1 MRNTALFYMNY
12 TAPYPG
18 NFLASMMTLAKSLE
32 AKNIKSHFIFPES
45 AGKSS
50 WVLTLTDAGITVS
63 FIPEGSGAKFR
74 FFREIFKDKK
84 ILFLHLHFTD
94 SMAER
99 LLIKLAMLLDH
110 NKRPIVV
117 HYHNHYSYHANAVT
131 QLVKKASIPGD
142 YLLGCSAGVAE
153 SLKDENLRNDIA
165 FIENAIAFDR
175 LDSSRSGYGQRN
187 FLQFGFDYE
196 RKGVDISLEAFEL
209 LHKKYDDLTLS
220 ISLSSN
226 RKYVEDKITENLGK
240 IPAWIK
246 LLEPVENIS
255 AYYDEAAAFLSP
267 SREEG
272 FCYSAVEAAW
282 CKCPVIA
289 SDISGQNG
297 INIRGIIWCKSES
310 PSDLADKIDEFLRL
324 TEEEKSRLGS
334 RLRESAIKYY
344 DLSRWVGQMIA
355 YYEERKLLT

>member
-18 NFLASMMTLAKSLE
+18 NFLASMLMLVKSLQE
-32 AKNIKSHFIFPES
+32 KEIKSHFIFPET
-45 AGKSS
+45 AGKCS
-50 WVLTLTDAGITVS
+50 WVPKLAEAGITVS
-63 FIPEGSGAKFR
+63 FMPEGFKEKFC
-74 FFREIFKDKK
+74 FFRKIFKNKK

-99 LLIKLAMLLDH
+99 LLIKLAMLLCH

-117 HYHNHYSYHANAVT
+117 HYHNHYSYHAGALKQT
-131 QLVKKASIPGD
+131 VKKASMHGD

-153 SLKDENLRNDIA
+153 SLKNENLQNDIA
-165 FIENAIAFDR
+165 FIENAIAFER
-175 LDSSRSGYGQRN
+175 LESSRSGYGQRN

-209 LHKKYDDLTLS
+209 LRRKYDDLTLS

-226 RKYVEDKITENLGK
+226 RKYVEDKIAEKLGE
-240 IPAWIK
+240 IPAFIR
-246 LLEPVENIS
+246 LLEPTENIS

-272 FCYSAVEAAW
+272 FCYSAVEAAY

-310 PSDLADKIDEFLRL
+310 PSDLADKIDTFLRL
-324 TEEEKSRLGS
+324 TEDEKAGLGS
-334 RLRESAIKYY
+334 RLKESAVKHY
-344 DLSRWVGQMIA
+344 DLSRWVNQMIA
-355 YYEERKLLT
+355 YYEKRKLLT

>member
-1 MRNTALFYMNY
+1 M
-12 TAPYPG
+12 
-18 NFLASMMTLAKSLE
+18 
-32 AKNIKSHFIFPES
+32 
-45 AGKSS
+45 
-50 WVLTLTDAGITVS
+50 
-63 FIPEGSGAKFR
+63 
-74 FFREIFKDKK
+74 
-84 ILFLHLHFTD
+84 
-94 SMAER
+94 
-99 LLIKLAMLLDH
+99 
-110 NKRPIVV
+110 
-117 HYHNHYSYHANAVT
+117 
-131 QLVKKASIPGD
+131 
-142 YLLGCSAGVAE
+142 
-153 SLKDENLRNDIA
+153 
-165 FIENAIAFDR
+165 
-175 LDSSRSGYGQRN
+175 
-187 FLQFGFDYE
+187 
-196 RKGVDISLEAFEL
+196 
-209 LHKKYDDLTLS
+209 
-220 ISLSSN
+220 
-226 RKYVEDKITENLGK
+226 EDKITEKLGK

-334 RLRESAIKYY
+334 GLRESAIKYY